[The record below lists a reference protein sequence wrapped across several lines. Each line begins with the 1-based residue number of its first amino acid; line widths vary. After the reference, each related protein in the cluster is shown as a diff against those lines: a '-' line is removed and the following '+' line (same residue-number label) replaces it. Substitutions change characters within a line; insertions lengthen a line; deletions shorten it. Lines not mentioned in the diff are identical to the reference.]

1 MCAPDAPDYGPM
13 AAASERAAELGFQLG
28 NRQMDFA
35 ERQYNELSPVIHGI
49 ADKQGQMM
57 DEQMRQGKDYFDYMK
72 NTFRPLEKGLVSDA
86 EKFSTEAYAEQQ
98 ASKAA
103 ADSAR
108 AFDTTRRMNE
118 RSMAS
123 MGVNPNSGKFA
134 AMNAQSGLQAAGARA
149 GAMTNARAQ
158 ADAMGWAKRMDAAGL
173 GRGLAGASTGAY
185 SSANAAGNSAAQ
197 NYMAP
202 GNQYMSGM
210 AAGSGTIM
218 QGQGLQMQGLSGIL
232 NSQTQMAMNGGV
244 LGDIGALVGA
254 GASIYSMSD
263 RRMKENIRLVGHDR
277 RTCLPLYE
285 FSYIGDDTRFIGVM
299 ADDVEKTYP
308 DAVKVNDLGFS
319 MVDYGKLGI
328 EMKEVRNGQVG

>member
-1 MCAPDAPDYGPM
+1 
-13 AAASERAAELGFQLG
+13 
-28 NRQMDFA
+28 
-35 ERQYNELSPVIHGI
+35 
-49 ADKQGQMM
+49 
-57 DEQMRQGKDYFDYMK
+57 
-72 NTFRPLEKGLVSDA
+72 
-86 EKFSTEAYAEQQ
+86 
-98 ASKAA
+98 
-103 ADSAR
+103 
-108 AFDTTRRMNE
+108 
-118 RSMAS
+118 
-123 MGVNPNSGKFA
+123 
-134 AMNAQSGLQAAGARA
+134 
-149 GAMTNARAQ
+149 
-158 ADAMGWAKRMDAAGL
+158 MGWAKRMDAAGL